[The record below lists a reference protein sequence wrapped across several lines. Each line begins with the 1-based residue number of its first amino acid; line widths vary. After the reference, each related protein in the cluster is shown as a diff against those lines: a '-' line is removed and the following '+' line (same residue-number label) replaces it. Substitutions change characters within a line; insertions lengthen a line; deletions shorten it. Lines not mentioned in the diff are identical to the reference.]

1 MERGVTKKKSGE
13 KEGTRMVALIAIVR
27 EIVANLVTRIV
38 NTAVIAIL
46 LVLTVCLESTE
57 SMGITEIA
65 ENTESTEIT
74 EIAENTESTAST
86 ASTAST
92 ENIEITEDT
101 KRKKGTE
108 AMEEAI
114 VENEK
119 KKVMTAKLF
128 EIKMLKLGIE
138 PKTFALLARRSNQL
152 SYSSTD
158 FFPFFT
164 YSYLTPT
171 FSSFSL
177 YFSSTLHATQPVD
190 KPIENSTTEQPLQID
205 GKDLPDTTD
214 LNKLLT
220 LLSSYP

>member
-13 KEGTRMVALIAIVR
+13 REGTRMVALIAIVR

-65 ENTESTEIT
+65 ENTEST
-74 EIAENTESTAST
+74 AST

-108 AMEEAI
+108 AVEEAI

-158 FFPFFT
+158 FLPFFT
-164 YSYLTPT
+164 YS
-171 FSSFSL
+171 
-177 YFSSTLHATQPVD
+177 
-190 KPIENSTTEQPLQID
+190 
-205 GKDLPDTTD
+205 
-214 LNKLLT
+214 
-220 LLSSYP
+220 

>member
-46 LVLTVCLESTE
+46 LVLTVCLESSE
-57 SMGITEIA
+57 NMG
-65 ENTESTEIT
+65 IT

-86 ASTAST
+86 EIAENTESTANTAST

-108 AMEEAI
+108 AVEEAI

-158 FFPFFT
+158 FLPFFT
-164 YSYLTPT
+164 YS
-171 FSSFSL
+171 
-177 YFSSTLHATQPVD
+177 
-190 KPIENSTTEQPLQID
+190 
-205 GKDLPDTTD
+205 
-214 LNKLLT
+214 
-220 LLSSYP
+220 